1 MSAKSE
7 YLDWRKQ
14 SAVGCVFARLMA
26 TRPNGFGQR
35 IEVISARG
43 NPVRVAAS
51 IAKRVDLLLADKKAS
66 IATLL
71 LPDITTLAK
80 LASVA
85 LELRAHP
92 HWHVTTT
99 ALRGAPIANLV
110 AVHVTRDIPFENT
123 ACPSEALMMGPFQ
136 EFPPTRRAPITALEL
151 FVGPPLPRDPKTHKP
166 TTKANLAHADLTD
179 TELDSAQIDVMWES
193 SRVARLKS
201 LGGREDDRAKAK
213 VSFVIPAVL
222 ARRLGCEP

>member
-1 MSAKSE
+1 
-7 YLDWRKQ
+7 
-14 SAVGCVFARLMA
+14 V
-26 TRPNGFGQR
+26 
-35 IEVISARG
+35 
-43 NPVRVAAS
+43 
-51 IAKRVDLLLADKKAS
+51 ADKKAS

-85 LELRAHP
+85 LELRSHP
-92 HWHVTTT
+92 KWQVTTT
-99 ALRGAPIANLV
+99 ALRGSPVADLV
-110 AVHVTRDIPFENT
+110 AVHVVRDIPFQST
-123 ACPSEALMMGPFQ
+123 ACPSEALVMGPFK
-136 EFPPTRRAPITALEL
+136 EFPPTRRAPVIALEL

-179 TELDSAQIDVMWES
+179 TELDSAQIDMMWES

-201 LGGREDDRAKAK
+201 LGNREDDRAKAK
-213 VSFVIPAVL
+213 VSFVIPAAL